1 MICLLRPLILGLG
14 VLAVLPLQAVGQS
27 KNDKNRKNASYT
39 RKSAPSELPVVK
51 RVADDRITIG
61 EKEYV
66 VTERTEI
73 MVNGE
78 KASLGDIRPG
88 MQASV
93 VGGVLKYGR
102 TKAETTYKATRIS
115 ARADNKLDEKRKA
128 YNKKQAEQ
136 ARKKNSR
143 KKNNQRR
150 R

>member
-1 MICLLRPLILGLG
+1 MRSLLRPLTVLVGGL
-14 VLAVLPLQAVGQS
+14 VLLPLVAPAQG
-27 KNDKNRKNASYT
+27 KNQKNRKNAPYT

-51 RVADDRITIG
+51 RVAGDRITIG

-73 MVNGE
+73 TVDGE
-78 KASLGDIRPG
+78 KADLADVRPG

-93 VGGVLKYGR
+93 SGGVLKYGR

-128 YNKKQAEQ
+128 HNKKQAER
-136 ARKKNSR
+136 ARRNNR
-143 KKNNQRR
+143 NQRR